1 MTLPSNQL
9 IPFLCYSKEN
19 KIVVR
24 EFFARL
30 KKEGWIDPW
39 FDEEDIL
46 PGEKWQDSVVKA
58 VGGSHAVIVLLS
70 KQALK
75 QEGFFHKELNLALD
89 TANKKP
95 EDAIFIIPIRL
106 EECEVP
112 ERLLPYQYVDYF
124 GGAEQE
130 QHVYDSLLASL
141 KIIAQTLDIS
151 VIQNPPP
158 SENPL

>member
-1 MTLPSNQL
+1 MPPSNLL
-9 IPFLCYSKEN
+9 IPFICYSKEN

-46 PGEKWQDSVVKA
+46 PGERWQGSVINA
-58 VGGSHAVIVLLS
+58 VHASNAVIVFLS
-70 KQALK
+70 TLALK
-75 QEGFFHKELNLALD
+75 NEGFFHKELNLALD
-89 TANKKP
+89 TANEKP
-95 EDAIFIIPIRL
+95 AGTIFIIPIRL
-106 EECEVP
+106 EECAVP

-130 QHVYDSLLASL
+130 QRVYNSLLTSL
-141 KIIAQTLDIS
+141 KSIAHALGIS
-151 VIQNPPP
+151 MK
-158 SENPL
+158 